1 MAAALRRW
9 HPEEAVEVWAEDEAR
24 LGLKPILRRVW
35 APKGERP
42 RSLHHPR
49 YEWLWV
55 YAAAH
60 PRTGR
65 VFWLVL
71 PHLAAEMMQLFLDAF
86 AREHATPGK
95 RVVLV
100 VDGASAHR
108 AKILRVPER
117 LTLVPLPAY
126 TPELN
131 PAERLW
137 PLVREGV
144 ANRTQKSLAA
154 LEEAVCGRCQRITAA
169 QVTALT
175 NYHWWPAA

>member
-1 MAAALRRW
+1 MW
-9 HPEEAVEVWAEDEAR
+9 SQDEAR
-24 LGLKPILRRVW
+24 LGLKPVLRRVW
-35 APKGERP
+35 SPRGVRP
-42 RSLHHPR
+42 TALTDPR

-65 VFWLVL
+65 VFWLIL
-71 PHLAAEMMQLFLDAF
+71 PHLSAAMAQLFLNEF
-86 AREHATPGK
+86 ARTHATAGK

-100 VDGASAHR
+100 WDGAPAHR
-108 AKILRVPER
+108 AHSLRVPER
-117 LTLVPLPAY
+117 ITLMSVPAY

-131 PAERLW
+131 PTERLW

-144 ANRTQKSLAA
+144 ANRTHNTLNAM
-154 LEEAVCGRCQRITAA
+154 EHEVCNRCQTITAA

-175 NYHWWPAA
+175 NYHWWPTA

>member
-1 MAAALRRW
+1 
-9 HPEEAVEVWAEDEAR
+9 
-24 LGLKPILRRVW
+24 
-35 APKGERP
+35 
-42 RSLHHPR
+42 
-49 YEWLWV
+49 
-55 YAAAH
+55 
-60 PRTGR
+60 
-65 VFWLVL
+65 VL

-86 AREHATPGK
+86 ASEHATPGK

-108 AKILRVPER
+108 AKSLRVPER

-144 ANRTQKSLAA
+144 ANRTQQSLAS
-154 LEEAVCGRCQRITAA
+154 LEEAVCGRCQRITVE

-175 NYHWWPAA
+175 NYHWWPTA

>member
-1 MAAALRRW
+1 V
-9 HPEEAVEVWAEDEAR
+9 HP
-24 LGLKPILRRVW
+24 L
-35 APKGERP
+35 
-42 RSLHHPR
+42 
-49 YEWLWV
+49 
-55 YAAAH
+55 
-60 PRTGR
+60 TGR

-86 AREHATPGK
+86 AAEHAPAGK

-108 AKILRVPER
+108 AKSLRVPER
-117 LTLVPLPAY
+117 ITLVPLPAY

-137 PLVREGV
+137 PLVKEGV
-144 ANRTQKSLAA
+144 ANRTHESLAA
-154 LEEAVCGRCQRITAA
+154 LAETVCGRCQRITAA

-175 NYHWWPAA
+175 NYHWWPTA

>member
-1 MAAALRRW
+1 
-9 HPEEAVEVWAEDEAR
+9 
-24 LGLKPILRRVW
+24 
-35 APKGERP
+35 
-42 RSLHHPR
+42 
-49 YEWLWV
+49 
-55 YAAAH
+55 
-60 PRTGR
+60 
-65 VFWLVL
+65 
-71 PHLAAEMMQLFLDAF
+71 MMQLFLDAF
-86 AREHATPGK
+86 AAAHAPPGK

-108 AKILRVPER
+108 ARSLRVPER

-144 ANRTQKSLAA
+144 ANRAHESLAS
-154 LEEAVCGRCQRITAA
+154 LEGAVCGRCQRITVE

-175 NYHWWPAA
+175 NYHWWPTA